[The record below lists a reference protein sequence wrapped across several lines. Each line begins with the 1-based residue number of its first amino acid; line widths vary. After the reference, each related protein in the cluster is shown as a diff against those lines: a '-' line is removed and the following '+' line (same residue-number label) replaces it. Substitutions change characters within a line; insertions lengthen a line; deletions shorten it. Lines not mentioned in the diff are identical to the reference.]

1 MIRDPRPALDWQAET
16 ARLWARAWAALPA
29 RHGEDASSTC
39 AITSWDL
46 FLLCHTPQWP
56 PEKAHLQ
63 VPRPSSACPPPT
75 APTFPSPDTIR
86 SAYAH
91 LCTRCSS

>member
-75 APTFPSPDTIR
+75 APTFPSPDTI
-86 SAYAH
+86 
-91 LCTRCSS
+91 